1 MGPRPSP
8 NAASL
13 GAAVAADKFNIRQT
27 TCASLMS
34 HPSSQTVPQTPP
46 ALIST
51 RPWFGAPPLAKR
63 TIGAEELK
71 QKELLELKKNQ
82 RVQE

>member
-8 NAASL
+8 NAAYL

-34 HPSSQTVPQTPP
+34 HPLLQTVPQTPP
-46 ALIST
+46 TLIST
-51 RPWFGAPPLAKR
+51 RPWFGAPPSAKR
-63 TIGAEELK
+63 TIGAVEQTL
-71 QKELLELKKNQ
+71 
-82 RVQE
+82 